1 MLSYREIWFIYCDC
15 AAWKDY
21 PHLTRLFLLLYRESV
36 SPGSPIP
43 SQITTLQVKTIFRII
58 DFLNCCGI
66 PNFLR
71 FVSFFLLCR
80 FVLEPKSVIVNEQE
94 QKLKD
99 SEAAIASLQVTF
111 HFIFRFLFRVPWS
124 WYCSDSANIRWTPS
138 DPTRVLMLILISG
151 YQLDLLGINIKL
163 NFITTAIS
171 WVNCFPCRLPRST
184 WRSKWQR

>member
-1 MLSYREIWFIYCDC
+1 M
-15 AAWKDY
+15 
-21 PHLTRLFLLLYRESV
+21 

-111 HFIFRFLFRVPWS
+111 HFIFRFLFRVP
-124 WYCSDSANIRWTPS
+124 
-138 DPTRVLMLILISG
+138 
-151 YQLDLLGINIKL
+151 
-163 NFITTAIS
+163 
-171 WVNCFPCRLPRST
+171 
-184 WRSKWQR
+184 